1 MPLENTNNIIT
12 QSATL
17 VPSVEIQKK
26 IDERNMNTL
35 ATQLSI
41 IIDTNLAKQN
51 ISFDIQTFKSKIIKY
66 LEQVYLNPDIP
77 SIAKDKFKDDILKK
91 INLLSTIEP
100 SDITSLRKNRNFWS
114 LGIESLE
121 LQTKFGNDEVKK
133 QAYFFEK
140 ILDKNIR
147 EYIEPVSKS
156 LMVTFSESQKQI
168 GITQYHEK
176 TLNTFQKNISL
187 LDKKYGID
195 AMAEIDKITK
205 DTKRNTGGDISREDL
220 YRKIGMYI
228 VNALNKKNPIPL
240 GYHIQGII
248 KNGRLGQWSKQG
260 KWTEAITPS
269 GPKDIVDIVLEY
281 GQIIWKFERTEWE
294 IRETRS
300 IALAT
305 GVSTD
310 IKNILWMDQLKSEF
324 DHITPE
330 NVEKKLKNA
339 SFADTVILITQ
350 LTQLTP
356 VIGDIWS
363 WFDGI
368 INAYSGINVDGAK
381 LTTLE
386 RSLYGIFGVLWITVV
401 GGIATRAHKAWKITQ
416 LLRSLEGIKKYLP
429 EKLENFLKT
438 SGKISESVKNQII
451 AFGKMMGGEVAIRIE
466 NMMIKNWTILWLT
479 EPLKYFDNLKLV
491 NIPRTNGKITK
502 ISWWEYIIINQS
514 DTNIL
519 IRWSENWI
527 IQEKLLSKIE
537 FEKYNPHFVTR
548 IENQISN
555 SEKQWIIELSPYLKT
570 QWEKLT
576 IEQRR
581 LIMELYPIWINE
593 QSKQGNVGN
602 CYFMATLNS
611 LKWNTDTLEYLTKV
625 IKKVDGGWE
634 VTFLGF
640 ISPNNKTLITPADLA
655 KNSIYS
661 PSIWTI
667 QIFSEWPLG
676 DKILER
682 AYWRLRDHRASI
694 KGSND
699 FGNTIQELPYRGK
712 WWNTTLM
719 HYGSTDNTI
728 FNKTTHTAWYTK
740 IVMEDLLGLK
750 TQRIFLDN
758 QDKKSIIENLKI
770 ANKQEG
776 LITLST
782 KWSPNADRD
791 TFDVETKDWIKRFFS
806 QHAYSMW
813 YRSDTNDIIIM
824 NPHDSLHERHIVS
837 IDEFMKNWN
846 FEIIEIGT
854 KETLNITNIKKQTP
868 EEIKYK
874 RIQNSLIAFGTLNI
888 LAIFGILYHWDE

>member
-1 MPLENTNNIIT
+1 MPLENKDNFII

-17 VPSVEIQKK
+17 ASSVEIQKK

-41 IIDTNLAKQN
+41 KIDTKLANQN
-51 ISFDIQTFKSKIIKY
+51 IPFDIQGFKSKIIKY

-91 INLLSTIEP
+91 IDLISTIEP
-100 SDITSLRKNRNFWS
+100 SDITSLRKNRNIWS

-156 LMVTFSESQKQI
+156 LVVAFSESQKQI

-195 AMAEIDKITK
+195 AIAEIDKITK
-205 DTKRNTGGDISREDL
+205 DTKWNTGGDISREDL
-220 YRKIGMYI
+220 YRKIGMYV

-339 SFADTVILITQ
+339 SFADTVILMTQ

-386 RSLYGIFGVLWITVV
+386 RSLYGIFGVLWITVI
-401 GGIATRAHKAWKITQ
+401 GGIATRAHKAWKVAQ
-416 LLRSLEGIKKYLP
+416 LLKSLEGIKKYLP

-438 SGKISESVKNQII
+438 SGKISEPVKNQII

-466 NMMIKNWTILWLT
+466 NMMVKNGMILNFTGQNTTPLNLIQPLSNTTKRKASSVIPWIKDTTVLKTSAWTVWVLTLLLLEENIRTWLSELDWIFFWYSWKEISEELQKIKNL
-479 EPLKYFDNLKLV
+479 PLEQKQLV
-491 NIPRTNGKITK
+491 L
-502 ISWWEYIIINQS
+502 E
-514 DTNIL
+514 
-519 IRWSENWI
+519 WI
-527 IQEKLLSKIE
+527 QKNIQEKKYEIAIYNKFKIAIQ
-537 FEKYNPHFVTR
+537 KNPEISVHMFCLENGIIQNDTSMQYAYYTVEWKEDIKRILDTYADRTR
-548 IENQISN
+548 YLTDYMRKHNGNAKNMIKDLYDVDIVWNAN
-555 SEKQWIIELSPYLKT
+555 VELSGATLIFYLDPHDYNEKIGSKSSGGFSDRNKLQWWLVVIRNEGSEDWIKEVKIHEIQHAEDNIINKYMPIESSLKTEIVARIAEGSSITKSKSDLLTETWIYNYFEYLKT
-570 QWEKLT
+570 SHPES
-576 IEQRR
+576 
-581 LIMELYPIWINE
+581 Y
-593 QSKQGNVGN
+593 SK
-602 CYFMATLNS
+602 
-611 LKWNTDTLEYLTKV
+611 KWNEH
-625 IKKVDGGWE
+625 IKKANYYIE
-634 VTFLGF
+634 MAFLVQKEYPDNAQF
-640 ISPNNKTLITPADLA
+640 MLSFTDINKWDQLI
-655 KNSIYS
+655 IH
-661 PSIWTI
+661 
-667 QIFSEWPLG
+667 
-676 DKILER
+676 KI
-682 AYWRLRDHRASI
+682 I
-694 KGSND
+694 
-699 FGNTIQELPYRGK
+699 
-712 WWNTTLM
+712 
-719 HYGSTDNTI
+719 
-728 FNKTTHTAWYTK
+728 
-740 IVMEDLLGLK
+740 
-750 TQRIFLDN
+750 
-758 QDKKSIIENLKI
+758 
-770 ANKQEG
+770 
-776 LITLST
+776 
-782 KWSPNADRD
+782 
-791 TFDVETKDWIKRFFS
+791 
-806 QHAYSMW
+806 
-813 YRSDTNDIIIM
+813 
-824 NPHDSLHERHIVS
+824 
-837 IDEFMKNWN
+837 
-846 FEIIEIGT
+846 
-854 KETLNITNIKKQTP
+854 
-868 EEIKYK
+868 
-874 RIQNSLIAFGTLNI
+874 
-888 LAIFGILYHWDE
+888 